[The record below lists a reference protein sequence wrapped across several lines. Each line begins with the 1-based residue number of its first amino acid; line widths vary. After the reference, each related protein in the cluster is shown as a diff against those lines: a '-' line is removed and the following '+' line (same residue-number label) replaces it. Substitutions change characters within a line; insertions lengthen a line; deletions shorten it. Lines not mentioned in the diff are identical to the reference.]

1 MGMGRVVLV
10 QIAEASGLLCRT
22 EASFQKSLGTKSSED
37 LTTRN
42 EEYGLT
48 KNNSCRPGAI
58 AAWPKSFFVF
68 GNGQRR
74 DWHEQPPSLPLPDR
88 SRRSHMPNVM
98 EYSPTPVFA
107 LEIDRDGHLSKKT
120 MKLGREE
127 QLANTLLQGLHPGIR
142 VATVDVP
149 TEPLDACEQAIVE
162 QALTKVEFDGIR
174 YSLVGASGSAK
185 KGKFYAVE
193 TKYEKRLAERFR
205 FSPQAAM
212 TYFGILVSSSRV
224 MIEVPDCRLLVV
236 EDHQLGTNDCRGWIS
251 QSLFKRLQ
259 VKHRDD
265 LLAHETQKLL
275 MKWKQQRQN
284 EHKDLPLAQEEEA
297 ALAEQAQSKIAR
309 KVLRGHRFYQF
320 RLSFDKTQAK
330 GSFKVMAD
338 ELAEKLEADIILPKS
353 SVKPKYQGGVVRTIR
368 SMLGDRQ
375 AHSFRGHVLVGI
387 RDVSRDL
394 EFQSSYTLVE
404 HAPDDS
410 IELEIKPYA
419 LRQIEKLRKA
429 WEENNFTDLF
439 ELLGT
444 QKTQSVLEVGEELD
458 PEYTSSEYTVADGA
472 LVADGTGYMLK
483 HPFVNH
489 HLQKVLARWA
499 YRLCTSGGFRLPG
512 FALADDGYL
521 VLHDRQVFWGSDWI
535 PKDRAIASVP
545 SRHGLVVRYP
555 IRMKEDLLPFE
566 NLSVDEIPGLLAGD
580 LQKRGC
586 HMSDEQVAAVMDE
599 QLQLK
604 GTLTLH
610 SEAAARNG
618 GDFDFDQV
626 CVVEGDKFPR
636 FVQDR
641 FMYQEKHAAQ
651 KNKAPKP
658 PSPWWNLPQVAMQA
672 RGNQIGS
679 ITDLKTS
686 CLANGRDDLA
696 RQLVDQLQ
704 NALDQLKHGTQPDQE
719 IIRNIRNEVGKAPW
733 LKLKQKQQI
742 ADMNEHLL
750 VTERDKIGKLYNFL
764 RKELGRYFSD
774 TAVAPLSDFRGLI
787 GGANFTPEIFA
798 ECSVVNKYYANV
810 VTQALSRRRELWEQL
825 EKANAEVDA
834 KKNDAE
840 ARKEVMFRRNQ
851 ASAAFSVYE
860 QRSREELRALIDQ
873 VRIWAQS
880 KSGTRLAYLSALHAI
895 VCRDRRPSQEYDF
908 VPGTGSIVFYA
919 FPQEVV
925 DQIAERTGGRP
936 VSVEIPSL
944 CDGEVE
950 IDREGRI
957 FLVSHFTNGEG
968 QVHERL
974 IFLAQVTGKGEV
986 FRERDAQGS
995 PIVIERVRSFP
1006 IQPGRSEVQD
1016 GIVTFPGTQ
1025 RRPEVPKGT
1034 VGLPGAPN

>member
-1 MGMGRVVLV
+1 
-10 QIAEASGLLCRT
+10 
-22 EASFQKSLGTKSSED
+22 
-37 LTTRN
+37 
-42 EEYGLT
+42 
-48 KNNSCRPGAI
+48 
-58 AAWPKSFFVF
+58 
-68 GNGQRR
+68 
-74 DWHEQPPSLPLPDR
+74 
-88 SRRSHMPNVM
+88 
-98 EYSPTPVFA
+98 
-107 LEIDRDGHLSKKT
+107 
-120 MKLGREE
+120 
-127 QLANTLLQGLHPGIR
+127 
-142 VATVDVP
+142 
-149 TEPLDACEQAIVE
+149 
-162 QALTKVEFDGIR
+162 
-174 YSLVGASGSAK
+174 
-185 KGKFYAVE
+185 
-193 TKYEKRLAERFR
+193 
-205 FSPQAAM
+205 
-212 TYFGILVSSSRV
+212 
-224 MIEVPDCRLLVV
+224 
-236 EDHQLGTNDCRGWIS
+236 
-251 QSLFKRLQ
+251 
-259 VKHRDD
+259 
-265 LLAHETQKLL
+265 
-275 MKWKQQRQN
+275 
-284 EHKDLPLAQEEEA
+284 
-297 ALAEQAQSKIAR
+297 
-309 KVLRGHRFYQF
+309 
-320 RLSFDKTQAK
+320 
-330 GSFKVMAD
+330 MAD

-404 HAPDDS
+404 HAPEDS

-444 QKTQSVLEVGEELD
+444 QETQSVLDVGEEPD

-641 FMYQEKHAAQ
+641 FKYQEQHAAQ

-704 NALDQLKHGTQPDQE
+704 NALDQLKHGTQPDQD

-742 ADMNEHLL
+742 ADMDEHLP
-750 VTERDKIGKLYNFL
+750 VTECDKIGKLYNFL

-880 KSGTRLAYLSALHAI
+880 KNGTRLAYLSALHAI

-968 QVHERL
+968 QIHERL
-974 IFLAQVTGKGEV
+974 IFLAQVTKKGEV
-986 FRERDAQGS
+986 FRDRDAQGS
-995 PIVIERVRSFP
+995 PNVIERVHPFP
-1006 IQPGRSEVQD
+1006 IQSGRSEAQN
-1016 GIVTFPGTQ
+1016 GIVVFPGTQ
-1025 RRPEVPKGT
+1025 RRPEVPKGK
-1034 VGLPGAPN
+1034 VALPGAPN

>member
-1 MGMGRVVLV
+1 
-10 QIAEASGLLCRT
+10 
-22 EASFQKSLGTKSSED
+22 
-37 LTTRN
+37 
-42 EEYGLT
+42 
-48 KNNSCRPGAI
+48 
-58 AAWPKSFFVF
+58 
-68 GNGQRR
+68 
-74 DWHEQPPSLPLPDR
+74 
-88 SRRSHMPNVM
+88 MPNVM
-98 EYSPTPVFA
+98 DYSPTPVFA

-127 QLANTLLQGLHPGIR
+127 QLTNTLLQGFYPGIR
-142 VATVDVP
+142 VATIDVP

-259 VKHRDD
+259 AKHRDD

-368 SMLGDRQ
+368 SILGDRQ

-404 HAPDDS
+404 HAPEDS

-444 QKTQSVLEVGEELD
+444 QDTQSVFDGGEEPD

-521 VLHDRQVFWGSDWI
+521 VLHDGQVFWGSDWI
-535 PKDRAIASVP
+535 PKDRAIAFVP

-566 NLSVDEIPGLLAGD
+566 NLSIDEIPGLLAKD

-586 HMSDEQVAAVMDE
+586 CMSEEQVAAVMDE

-641 FMYQEKHAAQ
+641 FKYQEQHSAQ

-696 RQLVDQLQ
+696 RQLVDELQ

-719 IIRNIRNEVGKAPW
+719 VIRNIRNEVGKAPW

-742 ADMNEHLL
+742 ADMDEHLP

-880 KSGTRLAYLSALHAI
+880 KNGTRLAYLSALHAI

-968 QVHERL
+968 QIHERL
-974 IFLAQVTGKGEV
+974 IFLAQVTKKGEV
-986 FRERDAQGS
+986 FRDRDAQGS
-995 PIVIERVRSFP
+995 PNVIERVHPFP
-1006 IQPGRSEVQD
+1006 IQSGKSEAQN
-1016 GIVTFPGTQ
+1016 GIVVFPGTQ
-1025 RRPEVPKGT
+1025 RRPEVPKGK

>member
-1 MGMGRVVLV
+1 
-10 QIAEASGLLCRT
+10 
-22 EASFQKSLGTKSSED
+22 
-37 LTTRN
+37 
-42 EEYGLT
+42 
-48 KNNSCRPGAI
+48 
-58 AAWPKSFFVF
+58 
-68 GNGQRR
+68 
-74 DWHEQPPSLPLPDR
+74 
-88 SRRSHMPNVM
+88 MPNVM
-98 EYSPTPVFA
+98 ECSTMPIFA
-107 LEIDRDGHLSKKT
+107 LELNRDGHLSKKT
-120 MKLGREE
+120 MKLAREE
-127 QLANTLLQGLHPGIR
+127 QLTNTLLQGLHPGIR

-224 MIEVPDCRLLVV
+224 MIEAPDCRLLVV

-259 VKHRDD
+259 AKHRDD
-265 LLAHETQKLL
+265 LVAHETQKLL

-284 EHKDLPLAQEEEA
+284 EHKDLPLAQEDEA

-375 AHSFRGHVLVGI
+375 AHAFRGHVLVGI

-404 HAPDDS
+404 HAPEDS

-444 QKTQSVLEVGEELD
+444 QETQSVLDVGEEPD
-458 PEYTSSEYTVADGA
+458 PEYTSNEYTVADGA

-641 FMYQEKHAAQ
+641 FKYQEQHAAQ

-742 ADMNEHLL
+742 ADMDEHLP

-880 KSGTRLAYLSALHAI
+880 KNGTRLAYLSALHAI

>member
-1 MGMGRVVLV
+1 
-10 QIAEASGLLCRT
+10 
-22 EASFQKSLGTKSSED
+22 
-37 LTTRN
+37 
-42 EEYGLT
+42 
-48 KNNSCRPGAI
+48 
-58 AAWPKSFFVF
+58 
-68 GNGQRR
+68 
-74 DWHEQPPSLPLPDR
+74 
-88 SRRSHMPNVM
+88 MPNVV

-127 QLANTLLQGLHPGIR
+127 QLTNTLLQGFYPGIR
-142 VATVDVP
+142 VATIDVP

-259 VKHRDD
+259 AKHRDD

-284 EHKDLPLAQEEEA
+284 EHKDLPKAQEEEA

-338 ELAEKLEADIILPKS
+338 DLAEKLEADIILPKS

-404 HAPDDS
+404 HAPEDS

-429 WEENNFTDLF
+429 WEENNFTELF

-444 QKTQSVLEVGEELD
+444 QETQSVLDVGEELD

-521 VLHDRQVFWGSDWI
+521 VLHDGQVFWGSDWI

-566 NLSVDEIPGLLAGD
+566 NLSVDEILGLLAGD

-586 HMSDEQVAAVMDE
+586 FMSDEQVAAVMDE
-599 QLQLK
+599 QLRLK

-641 FMYQEKHAAQ
+641 FKYQEQHAAQ

-658 PSPWWNLPQVAMQA
+658 PSPWWNLPRVAMQA

-696 RQLVDQLQ
+696 LQLVDELQ

-719 IIRNIRNEVGKAPW
+719 VIRNIRNEVGKAPW

-742 ADMNEHLL
+742 ADMDEHLP
-750 VTERDKIGKLYNFL
+750 VTECDKIGKLYNFL

-851 ASAAFSVYE
+851 ASAAFSVFE

-880 KSGTRLAYLSALHAI
+880 KNGTRLAYLSALHAI

-936 VSVEIPSL
+936 VCVEIPSL

-968 QVHERL
+968 QIHERL
-974 IFLAQVTGKGEV
+974 IFLAQVTKKGEV
-986 FRERDAQGS
+986 FRDRDAQGS
-995 PIVIERVRSFP
+995 PNVIERVRPFP
-1006 IQPGRSEVQD
+1006 IQSGRSEAHN
-1016 GIVTFPGTQ
+1016 GIVAFPGTQ
-1025 RRPEVPKGT
+1025 RRPEVPKGK